1 LFATAGLTGKCVEAN
16 ERFAQRGVEYLSDM
30 RERVRRTT
38 KERKENMSAR
48 ITTPEIT
55 DRPAGHEIV
64 SRADWLVARKEL
76 LKREKELTRLRDQ
89 VSAQRRALPWV
100 KIDKEYVFD
109 APEGKVTL
117 ADLFE
122 GRSQLFVK
130 HFMLGPGWKE
140 GCVGC
145 SFEVDHI
152 EGALVHLEHHDV
164 TYVAISRAP
173 LAEIEAFKERMGW
186 RFRWVSSYGNDFN
199 YDYHV
204 SFTKEQIASGKV
216 FYNYRMTE
224 ASIEELSGLSAFY
237 KDEAGNIFHAYST
250 YGRGGEETIGT
261 YMVLDLTPKG
271 RNETGPNH
279 DLTDWV
285 RHHDRY
291 GEGGSVDSTGRYA
304 SAKG

>member
-1 LFATAGLTGKCVEAN
+1 
-16 ERFAQRGVEYLSDM
+16 VEYLSDM
-30 RERVRRTT
+30 LERVRRTT
-38 KERKENMSAR
+38 KERKENMSTE

-55 DRPAGHEIV
+55 SRSAGHKIV

-100 KIDKEYVFD
+100 KIEKEYVFD
-109 APEGKVTL
+109 APQGKVTL
-117 ADLFE
+117 AELFD

-173 LAEIEAFKERMGW
+173 LAEIEAFKNRMSW

-204 SFTKEQIASGKV
+204 SFTKEQIAQDKV
-216 FYNYRMTE
+216 FYNYRMTD
-224 ASIEELSGLSAFY
+224 ASIDELSGLSAFY
-237 KDEAGNIFHAYST
+237 KDEAGTIFHTYST
-250 YGRGGEETIGT
+250 YGRGGEELIGT

-271 RNETGPNH
+271 RNEPGPNH

-285 RHHDRY
+285 QHHDRY
-291 GEGGSVDSTGRYA
+291 GQGGLVDSTGQYV